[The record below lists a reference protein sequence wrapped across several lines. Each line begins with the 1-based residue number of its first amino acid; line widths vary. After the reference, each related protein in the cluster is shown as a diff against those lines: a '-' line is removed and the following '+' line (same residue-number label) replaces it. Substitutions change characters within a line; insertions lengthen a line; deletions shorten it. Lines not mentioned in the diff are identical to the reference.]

1 MNRIINPLSI
11 VLMAAV
17 LSFSLIGCQS
27 TDPVESVPEIEVPVP
42 VPAAEAPAPAPVV
55 EEEDEV
61 PAITGSLS
69 FYGYTLSYEAV
80 PGEARVTYPQF
91 ITEADV
97 GPGEM
102 VVTFP
107 ESVTVEDAAAVV
119 NLLSADLAVFAA
131 PYMEA

>member
-61 PAITGSLS
+61 PAI
-69 FYGYTLSYEAV
+69 
-80 PGEARVTYPQF
+80 PQF

-97 GPGEM
+97 AAFFAYAFGNHSDVLAGVYYDVTGPGEM

>member
-1 MNRIINPLSI
+1 ML
-11 VLMAAV
+11 
-17 LSFSLIGCQS
+17 
-27 TDPVESVPEIEVPVP
+27 T
-42 VPAAEAPAPAPVV
+42 
-55 EEEDEV
+55 
-61 PAITGSLS
+61 
-69 FYGYTLSYEAV
+69 
-80 PGEARVTYPQF
+80 
-91 ITEADV
+91 